1 MPPLKQKLLM
11 EKPKC
16 FEVLGIPDSSNE
28 DQIKRAY
35 LKLARKW
42 HPDKNPS
49 QSDKD
54 AAKFKEILEAYEV
67 LMGLRTEEPAP
78 CG

>member
-1 MPPLKQKLLM
+1 M
-11 EKPKC
+11 
-16 FEVLGIPDSSNE
+16 GIPDSSTE

-35 LKLARKW
+35 LKLARK
-42 HPDKNPS
+42 HPDKNPN

-54 AAKFKEILEAYEV
+54 AAKFKEILEAYEF

-78 CG
+78 GG